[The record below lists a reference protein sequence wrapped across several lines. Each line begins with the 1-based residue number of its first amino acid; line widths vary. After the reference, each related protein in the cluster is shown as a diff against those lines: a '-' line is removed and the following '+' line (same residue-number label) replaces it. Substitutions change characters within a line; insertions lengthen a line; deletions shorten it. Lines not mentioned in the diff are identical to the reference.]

1 MSILQREAELDE
13 LVRLVGMDALP
24 SSDRLLMQ
32 AAKMIR
38 EDFLHQNAFDERD
51 TYTSLPKQFK
61 MIDLILHYY
70 SKAQPALADGALLN
84 DLLSLSVLED
94 IVKAKLIPETQLEQ
108 FDLIKE
114 SISKEIDSLPR

>member
-1 MSILQREAELDE
+1 
-13 LVRLVGMDALP
+13 
-24 SSDRLLMQ
+24 
-32 AAKMIR
+32 
-38 EDFLHQNAFDERD
+38 
-51 TYTSLPKQFK
+51 